1 MLKAQST
8 TKDYSTTEGDFHTRY
23 IVERTNKAGGGEAD
37 RQKDWPT
44 NGDKRE
50 KTGIECRG
58 GRRER
63 EREIGWYA

>member
-1 MLKAQST
+1 MKGPIRQ
-8 TKDYSTTEGDFHTRY
+8 EGVRQTDR
-23 IVERTNKAGGGEAD
+23 ERQTD